1 MTAALHFNENAGRE
15 QATNRDGD
23 LQYKI
28 VFPKFKKGGFIVR
41 KITTGCT
48 YGRWQGISLVHKYCK

>member
-1 MTAALHFNENAGRE
+1 MFRLVTAALHFNENAGRE

-28 VFPKFKKGGFIVR
+28 VFPKFKKGGFTER
-41 KITTGCT
+41 KITT
-48 YGRWQGISLVHKYCK
+48 